1 MPTNLTYYI
10 ETVLTSVVIHVG
22 MYLVN
27 AHTGINITKKKI
39 VNKVTIVTKEKEN
52 GADKLTKY
60 GRPP

>member
-1 MPTNLTYYI
+1 MPTNLTYT
-10 ETVLTSVVIHVG
+10 EEVLTSVVIHVG

-27 AHTGINITKKKI
+27 VHTGINITKKKI
-39 VNKVTIVTKEKEN
+39 VNKVTIVTKEN

>member
-1 MPTNLTYYI
+1 MPTNLTYI
-10 ETVLTSVVIHVG
+10 ETVLMSVVIHVG
-22 MYLVN
+22 KYLVN
-27 AHTGINITKKKI
+27 AHTSINITKKKI

>member
-1 MPTNLTYYI
+1 MPTILTYI

-22 MYLVN
+22 KYLVN
-27 AHTGINITKKKI
+27 AHINITRIKKKLI
-39 VNKVTIVTKEKEN
+39 NKVTIVTKEN

>member
-1 MPTNLTYYI
+1 MPTNLTYT

-22 MYLVN
+22 KYLVN
-27 AHTGINITKKKI
+27 AHTGINITKKKLI
-39 VNKVTIVTKEKEN
+39 NKVTIVTKEN

>member
-1 MPTNLTYYI
+1 MPTILTYT
-10 ETVLTSVVIHVG
+10 ETVLMSVAIHVG

-27 AHTGINITKKKI
+27 AHTNTTRTKKKLI
-39 VNKVTIVTKEKEN
+39 NKVTIVTKEKEN